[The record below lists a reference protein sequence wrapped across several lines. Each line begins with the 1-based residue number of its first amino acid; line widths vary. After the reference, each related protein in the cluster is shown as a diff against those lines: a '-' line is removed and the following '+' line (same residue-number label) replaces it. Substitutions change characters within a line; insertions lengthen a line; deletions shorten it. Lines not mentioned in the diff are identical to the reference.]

1 MFRVLEILT
10 HHLIKDSLLETL
22 FALLLKYI
30 STIYAL
36 EPVWIEDERGGVE

>member
-10 HHLIKDSLLETL
+10 HHLIKDSLLEML

-30 STIYAL
+30 STYML
-36 EPVWIEDERGGVE
+36 KSPFGLKMREGE